1 MLTSRR
7 CNGKTA
13 KGENCQATPRGEH
26 GLCLWHDPDLADTAR
41 EARRLGGQRRKRE
54 LTVQAAYD
62 IEGLGSIPEIRRIVE
77 IAVTDLLG
85 ADNTVK
91 RARGL
96 LSAAQVAAK
105 LLETGEFA
113 ERLDEIESVVGARP
127 QNILKK
133 GRR

>member
-1 MLTSRR
+1 MPTTRR

-62 IEGLGSIPEIRRIVE
+62 IEGLGSIPEIRRIV
-77 IAVTDLLG
+77 TNLLG
-85 ADNTVK
+85 ADNTHTIGVSTT
-91 RARGL
+91 L
-96 LSAAQVAAK
+96 PPTLSHLSLFCEENAAA
-105 LLETGEFA
+105 
-113 ERLDEIESVVGARP
+113 IESSYTQGAR
-127 QNILKK
+127 
-133 GRR
+133 